1 MDAVITQDDEDT
13 ESTVS
18 QKVTRAWKG
27 FDKDFK
33 CRGFVYQVGETYKED
48 GDPVICQSG
57 FHACTTPI
65 DALIYYPMTDY
76 SRYAEVDLIG
86 DTVAHEESGQD
97 SKIAASRIRIVR
109 EISYFELWAAHRAW
123 AEEQVNEASA
133 TGDSGHASAT
143 GNSGHAS
150 ATGDS
155 GHASA
160 TGDRG
165 HASATGD
172 RGHAS
177 ATGNSGHASAT
188 GDSGHASATG
198 NSGHASAT
206 GDRGHASATGN
217 SGHASA
223 TGNSGHA
230 SATGYSGHAS
240 ATGDRGHASATGN
253 SGHASATGDRGHAS
267 ATGNSGHASATGKN
281 AIAASLGIESR
292 AKASA
297 GNWLV
302 LAAYAD
308 HTDNY
313 RLLLVKTAKCGNGEN
328 ELKPDIWYRLSSD
341 GEFVE
346 CEDEGASE

>member
-76 SRYAEVDLIG
+76 SRYAEVELIG

-109 EISYFELWAAHRAW
+109 EISYFELCAAHRAW

-133 TGDSGHASAT
+133 TGD
-143 GNSGHAS
+143 
-150 ATGDS
+150 
-155 GHASA
+155 
-160 TGDRG
+160 
-165 HASATGD
+165 
-172 RGHAS
+172 
-177 ATGNSGHASAT
+177 
-188 GDSGHASATG
+188 
-198 NSGHASAT
+198 
-206 GDRGHASATGN
+206 
-217 SGHASA
+217 
-223 TGNSGHA
+223 
-230 SATGYSGHAS
+230 
-240 ATGDRGHASATGN
+240 
-253 SGHASATGDRGHAS
+253 
-267 ATGNSGHASATGKN
+267 SGHASATGKN

-346 CEDEGASE
+346 CEYEGASE